1 MKLNNEHA
9 LALKK
14 AIKDGKGVNK
24 AIDTFMTAIET
35 DTTKEIARVINRRL
49 LPRRKKYAET
59 MVKASEMGMSLEQIR
74 EFNAYSDGYNA
85 RAIEIQ
91 LELQGEEPEITK
103 ELIALDP
110 ATYSTAAE
118 AKAEV
123 DGEEPAP
130 AVVEEVI
137 TEEPTV

>member
-1 MKLNNEHA
+1 MKLDNQHA
-9 LALKK
+9 IVLKQ
-14 AIKDGKGVNK
+14 AIKDGKGINK
-24 AIDTFMTAIET
+24 AIDAFMTAIEA

-74 EFNAYSDGYNA
+74 EFNAFSDGYNA
-85 RAIEIQ
+85 RAEEIK
-91 LELQGEEPEITK
+91 LELQGEEPEITQ

-123 DGEEPAP
+123 DGEEQ
-130 AVVEEVI
+130 AV
-137 TEEPTV
+137 